1 MDKNEDAK
9 RNASLILEKWVASL
23 PLKDRKNK
31 SVPGNM
37 DELFEKLSKA
47 DVPFEVAH
55 DEVLPKAIKAHLPS
69 PGVARAVYKRSKDF
83 TEHSEKEF
91 IDSWHNSIRD
101 AATESFYSFYQ
112 IKAEDNQPKRYG
124 GLTLKDH
131 RAQQRYV
138 ESFETVNVSEIEA
151 KIKELADMNI
161 DEILN
166 VLGYPNGEI
175 DSGSDQ

>member
-9 RNASLILEKWVASL
+9 KNASLILEKWVASL
-23 PLKDRKNK
+23 QSRDRSNK

-37 DELFEKLSKA
+37 DDLFEKLCKA

-69 PGVARAVYKRSKDF
+69 PGVARAVYKRCKDH

-91 IDSWHNSIRD
+91 VESWHNSIRD
-101 AATESFYSFYQ
+101 AATESFYSFYR
-112 IKAEDNQPKRYG
+112 IKAEEDQPKRYG

-131 RAQQRYV
+131 RQQQRYV

-161 DEILN
+161 DDILN
-166 VLGYPNGEI
+166 VLGYPDGET
-175 DSGSDQ
+175 DSGTDQ

>member
-23 PLKDRKNK
+23 PSRDRSNK
-31 SVPGNM
+31 QVPGNM
-37 DELFEKLSKA
+37 DELFEKLYKA

-55 DEVLPKAIKAHLPS
+55 EEVLPKAIKAHLP
-69 PGVARAVYKRSKDF
+69 PPAVARAVYKRCKDH
-83 TEHSEKEF
+83 TEHTEKEF
-91 IDSWHNSIRD
+91 IDGWHNNIKD
-101 AATESFYSFYQ
+101 AATESFYSFYK
-112 IKAEDNQPKRYG
+112 IKAEDETPKRYG
-124 GLTLKDH
+124 GLTLKEH
-131 RAQQRYV
+131 RQQQRYV

-161 DEILN
+161 DDILN
-166 VLGYPNGEI
+166 VLGYTNGEI